1 MRFPNPGGFGMF
13 GGIFSDILAGLV
25 FIICFV
31 IVVGLL
37 VVLVRF
43 LWIATRAAEIYIA
56 NNSSR
61 RIPLWLRLSRLHQH
75 RLRELPQLLRQRLP
89 PPSRYPPSRHPPHR
103 ARQRP
108 TRSSSSRNSW
118 RSSSSLGEE
127 CAQ

>member
-56 NNSSR
+56 NNSSSQ
-61 RIPLWLRLSRLHQH
+61 PTTDAAVAA
-75 RLRELPQLLRQRLP
+75 PVAATP
-89 PPSRYPPSRHPPHR
+89 TPAAR
-103 ARQRP
+103 AAAAPATTTTATKPVP
-108 TRSSSSRNSW
+108 TKPTPTTPR
-118 RSSSSLGEE
+118 
-127 CAQ
+127 APKADAK